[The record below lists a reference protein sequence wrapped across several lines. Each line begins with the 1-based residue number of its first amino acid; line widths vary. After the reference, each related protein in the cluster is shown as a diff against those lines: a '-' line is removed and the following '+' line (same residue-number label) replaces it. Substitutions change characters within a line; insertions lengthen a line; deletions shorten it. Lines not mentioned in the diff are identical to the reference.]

1 MAKSKKY
8 GWSELED
15 GREFMY
21 KILKCEL
28 TKEQAKF
35 LKEYVSDMSGGEDV
49 GEVNYKKDFILT
61 KEIEEMIEELHQM
74 FYDTTRNW
82 AWDCGADGETETYVI
97 NENELEIIKRN
108 DRFFLEISCCCE
120 ITLDET
126 Y

>member
-1 MAKSKKY
+1 MANSKKRE
-8 GWSELED
+8 WSELED
-15 GREFMY
+15 GRKFMY

-28 TKEQAKF
+28 TAEQAQF
-35 LKEYVSDMSGGEDV
+35 LKEYVRDMSGGVDG
-49 GEVNYKKDFILT
+49 GEENYKKDFILT
-61 KEIEEMIEELHQM
+61 EEMEEMIDELHQM

-97 NENELEIIKRN
+97 NENELEIIEKL

-126 Y
+126 E